1 METCILKLSVVF
13 LKAHCFAVQKN
24 RAFTLR
30 TLCWQPLAPDNFMA
44 NSKLQAK
51 VLRPRPMYSLQNGM
65 TPAWSLGAPCYDPH
79 LGQSW
84 SAPRAL
90 PAICSC
96 PSSVSCPIEMPW
108 QKTTK
113 AERVYLA
120 PGSRPLFTVVGKSSG
135 QESHIHSQEREETR
149 VLALGSL
156 SPGFPA

>member
-13 LKAHCFAVQKN
+13 LKAHYFAVQEN

-44 NSKLQAK
+44 SSKLQAK
-51 VLRPRPMYSLQNGM
+51 VLRPRPMYPLQNGV

-108 QKTTK
+108 QKKTK

-149 VLALGSL
+149 MIALGSL